1 MSLNTSSY
9 QNINAQ
15 CCCFGLRKVTRA
27 VTQFYDRHL
36 EPADIR
42 ATQFTLLIE
51 LSSATGKTLTEMAE
65 GLVMDRTTLTRNLKP
80 LEKAGF
86 ITTVKLADRRSK
98 GYALTDRGRQ
108 AIEKGIPLW
117 KKAQQSIVGQLSND
131 RYNRLLDEL
140 KALRS
145 LAVLPKLP
153 TKQVSEVQSTSTGQI

>member
-1 MSLNTSSY
+1 MSTNPSSY

-15 CCCFGLRKVTRA
+15 CCCFSLRKVTRA
-27 VTQFYDRHL
+27 ITQFYDRHL
-36 EPADIR
+36 EPADLR

-108 AIEKGIPLW
+108 AIEKGVPLW
-117 KKAQQSIVGQLSND
+117 EKAQQALVGQLSKD
-131 RYNRLLDEL
+131 RYDHIQEEL
-140 KALRS
+140 TALRS
-145 LAVLPKLP
+145 LAHLPKAARAH
-153 TKQVSEVQSTSTGQI
+153 KESQAVSSG